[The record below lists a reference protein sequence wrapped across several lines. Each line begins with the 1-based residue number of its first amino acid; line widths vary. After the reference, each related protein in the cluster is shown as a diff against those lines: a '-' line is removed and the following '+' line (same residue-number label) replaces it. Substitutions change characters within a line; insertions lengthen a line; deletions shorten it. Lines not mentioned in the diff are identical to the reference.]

1 MLRLARERDRLSI
14 VDDQFGSPTTSIELA
29 NATRTITEGVLA
41 GKFGATQDWAG
52 LYHMTCGDSTTWFGF
67 AKAIFERAPSK
78 LLVKPPDL
86 TPLATKDY
94 PTPAKRPHNSVLS
107 NQKLYDRFGVRL
119 ASWQNALD
127 GVFQVLN
134 SASTE

>member
-1 MLRLARERDRLSI
+1 
-14 VDDQFGSPTTSIELA
+14 
-29 NATRTITEGVLA
+29 
-41 GKFGATQDWAG
+41 
-52 LYHMTCGDSTTWFGF
+52 MTCGDPTTWFGF
-67 AKAIFERAPSK
+67 AKAIFERAPNK
-78 LLVKPPDL
+78 LLAKRPEL

-94 PTPAKRPHNSVLS
+94 PTPARRPHNSVLS

-134 SASTE
+134 STSTE